1 MIHEAV
7 VRAIESILEGDEAG
21 ECPFVGAVCEL
32 PFGAAV
38 PTSLPVVE
46 PLTQSADEVDAEPG
60 WEVSAL
66 IGQAELPGCFDQVG
80 EAVLPVVVVELEA
93 GAAKDVCTDG
103 LDIIEFVQSQLGVQH
118 PLEP

>member
-1 MIHEAV
+1 V

-38 PTSLPVVE
+38 PASLPVVE
-46 PLTQSADEVDAEPG
+46 PLTESADEVDAEPG

-66 IGQAELPGCFDQVG
+66 IGQAELPRSLDQEG
-80 EAVLPVVVVELEA
+80 EAVFAVVVAELEV
-93 GAAKDVCTDG
+93 GAAKDVGADRF
-103 LDIIEFVQSQLGVQH
+103 DVIELVQSQFGVQH
-118 PLEP
+118 RP